1 MSFID
6 ELAKALK
13 IGEIIPQGYRIEILG
28 DKGIYLEGVKSL
40 KFYDRDK
47 VEICLKKGEIVV
59 KGENLTILKRCGED
73 LAIGGKV
80 KSVERK

>member
-13 IGEIIPQGYRIEILG
+13 IGEILPQGYRIEILG

-40 KFYDRDK
+40 KSYASDR
-47 VEICLKKGEIVV
+47 VEVILKKGCLII
-59 KGENLTILKRCGED
+59 KGDNLSILKRCGED

>member
-1 MSFID
+1 MSFIH
-6 ELAKALK
+6 ELANALK
-13 IGEIIPQGYRIEILG
+13 IGEILPQSYRIEILG

-40 KFYDRDK
+40 KFYGRDK
-47 VEICLKKGEIVV
+47 VEICLKKGEVVV

-80 KSVERK
+80 TMVERK